1 LTHQSLLPSPPKIG
15 PSEYWNCSE
24 TRKAQRLY
32 VSFCELAA
40 SALDYAEG
48 LRLLRRDERRQGAA
62 RLNWAGTAFYYSLVH
77 SARFLIFTAVG
88 DFPTQHNK
96 LAQAFSTSHSGTVST
111 DWLKSFASN
120 GNVSSAK
127 IGFEHLVDYWS
138 SGVSKEPTAA
148 MFNWFADALARAKAL
163 RNENNYEALLIAH
176 EYKHSYLGSSFKR
189 LATTMEGV
197 AKTALAAVVGCY
209 AHLLQPEPLIQ
220 PADARTHIGDATAS
234 SENGEADDGRWRNV
248 EAAFIR
254 HYVEHRIVQ
263 PARSWYGTEAFVV
276 SNAIAV
282 LLAPLRTLQIT
293 GEPDLTSLEESMSNN
308 LFAPKTG
315 LMDKFIR
322 KMTELQQALDQA
334 PAVHA
339 ANLADT
345 GTEEV

>member
-1 LTHQSLLPSPPKIG
+1 MINQSLLPSSPKIG
-15 PSEYWNCSE
+15 PSEYWNSSE

-48 LRLLRRDERRQGAA
+48 LSLLRRDERRQGAA

-96 LAQAFSTSHSGTVST
+96 LAQALSISHSGTVST
-111 DWLKSFASN
+111 DWLRSFASN
-120 GNVSSAK
+120 GNVSSATK
-127 IGFEHLVDYWS
+127 ISFEHLVDYWS
-138 SGVSKEPTAA
+138 SGVSKGPTAA

-176 EYKHSYLGSSFKR
+176 EYNHSYLGNSFKR
-189 LATTMEGV
+189 LATTMERV

-209 AHLLQPEPLIQ
+209 AHVLQPGPLIQ
-220 PADARTHIGDATAS
+220 PADASTIGDAMAS
-234 SENGEADDGRWRNV
+234 SENGEPDDGRWRNL
-248 EAAFIR
+248 EAAFVR
-254 HYVEHRIVQ
+254 HYVENRIVE

-276 SNAIAV
+276 SNAIVV
-282 LLAPLRTLQIT
+282 LMAPLRTLQIT
-293 GEPDLTSLEESMSNN
+293 GELDLMSLEESVSND

-322 KMTELQQALDQA
+322 KMTELQEALDQA
-334 PAVHA
+334 PAVHT
-339 ANLADT
+339 ANFAGT
-345 GTEEV
+345 STEEG